1 MEKKIPYAKIKLSN
15 NLKVLRKN
23 NEKSINAVAAEIKL
37 TYSYLHALED
47 VNVIKNPSMEILDKL
62 SAYYGVE
69 VYELFL

>member
-1 MEKKIPYAKIKLSN
+1 MDNNIPFAKIKLSN

-23 NEKSINAVAAEIKL
+23 KEKSINAVAEEIKL

-62 SAYYGVE
+62 SEYYEIE
-69 VYELFL
+69 VYELFM